1 MDKKE
6 IIKLLQNN
14 KPPCLETLRGDLL
27 EFDEAEKIM
36 TMEYDAIPEFCH
48 SESEIVQGGFITG
61 MLDSTMAH
69 LVIALEKFQSNPVS
83 LDINVSFIAPAHP
96 GTLIAK
102 SKILKMGKS
111 IVFAYATMKQNDEM
125 VASATSTI
133 KLFPVL
139 KKPL

>member
-14 KPPCLETLRGDLL
+14 KPPCLETLRGNLL
-27 EFDEAEKIM
+27 EFDEAERIM

-48 SESEIVQGGFITG
+48 SESEIVQGGFVTG

-96 GTLIAK
+96 GTLMAK

-125 VASATSTI
+125 IASATSTI
-133 KLFPVL
+133 KLFPL
-139 KKPL
+139 SKKPL